1 MQIQY
6 MHSFGFCE
14 FLIMHLILHT
24 CVLRYGY
31 WKKVFEYFECPSNI
45 GSTSIKKSIHA
56 VNRLNMAACTLM
68 YPLRLFFFWGGG
80 VGDGDGDIKSPPPI

>member
-1 MQIQY
+1 MPSYGIEMFEGNHLFINNRWQIQY

-31 WKKVFEYFECPSNI
+31 WKMFEYFECPSNI
-45 GSTSIKKSIHA
+45 GSASIKKKPY
-56 VNRLNMAACTLM
+56 MQ
-68 YPLRLFFFWGGG
+68 
-80 VGDGDGDIKSPPPI
+80 